1 MSNTQYIPRTVGN
14 LEASGKEFK
23 ILASNVSFEV
33 LAKYDNY
40 IRGGGSS
47 SADNSSTSLA
57 SSSGIG
63 RNIANAFIICA
74 PQTKATTITYTYNN
88 TYSWLEGLN
97 GDGIYN
103 KDTEYVV
110 DGSIDGALS
119 YTSKQSTEDYGKYD
133 LVVTD
138 GNGIPAVVTPPF
150 NDIDTR
156 YFSISVGNDSGVD
169 PSRKDYC
176 KTTSLT
182 LSYNIQ
188 NSVGNSDKFIS
199 EADDNYTRL
208 TDDKSLRLIQV
219 KSSSGTG
226 TRYYVCSYSEVK
238 DLKDGHYSYTYLNG
252 NDVAYI
258 WPGDSTITRADYA
271 YVLNTMIKLS
281 YWKETNFKE
290 YNRTEDPYYNTYFQD
305 WTLDQ
310 KISYLLK
317 YVSYT
322 NNAYFVMRHDKS
334 TPAYLWSGSS
344 DIYNSANMDKD
355 TTYIIRGK

>member
-14 LEASGKEFK
+14 LDASGKEFK

-47 SADNSSTSLA
+47 AYNSSTSLA

-74 PQTKATTITYTYNN
+74 PQTKATTVTYTYNN

-110 DGSIDGALS
+110 DGNTDGELS
-119 YTSKQSTEDYGKYD
+119 YTSVQSTEDYGKYD

-150 NDIDTR
+150 NDIDQR
-156 YFSISVGNDSGVD
+156 YFSISVGADDGVN

-188 NSVGNSDKFIS
+188 SSVGNSDKFIS
-199 EADDNYTRL
+199 YAPYSFTYI
-208 TDDKSLRLIQV
+208 TDEGMRLIQV
-219 KSSSGTG
+219 KSTYGAGS
-226 TRYYVCSYSEVK
+226 RYYVCKEE
-238 DLKDGHYSYTYLNG
+238 DLRYDAATGQYAYTYLDG
-252 NDVAYI
+252 TGEKHIYAS
-258 WPGDSTITRADYA
+258 DSTISRADYS
-271 YVLNTMIKLS
+271 YVLNEMIKLRE
-281 YWKETNFKE
+281 WKSKNFPE
-290 YNRTEDPYYNTYFQD
+290 YTKTEDPYYNTYFD
-305 WTLDQ
+305 GWTLE
-310 KISYLLK
+310 KKMSYLLK
-317 YVSYT
+317 YVSMT
-322 NNAYFVMRHDKS
+322 NNTYFVMRHDDS
-334 TPAYLWSGSS
+334 TPAYLWSGTK
-344 DIYNSANMDKD
+344 DKYNAAQASKD
-355 TTYIIRGK
+355 TTYIIQGD